1 MKKPLTAIACLGA
14 ALVSGCVEREMTIT
28 SEPEGALVFVSDRE
42 MGRTPVTFSF
52 TWYGDYDIMLRR
64 EEHKTLNTHAAINPP
79 WYEVAPLDLLSHIA
93 PWTYHDRRFLN
104 YKLEKLELPSDEE
117 LMKKADEMR
126 QRTIGPAGQ

>member
-52 TWYGDYDIMLRR
+52 TWYGDYEILCRKKGY
-64 EEHKTLNTHAAINPP
+64 EALTTHHRVDPP
-79 WYEVAPLDLLSHIA
+79 WYQLPPFDFFAEVLT
-93 PWTYHDRRFLN
+93 PWTYEDHHTVEFE
-104 YKLEKLELPSDEE
+104 LEREQLPSRAEIIERALQMRERALYAEE
-117 LMKKADEMR
+117 
-126 QRTIGPAGQ
+126 